1 MKALSLDLRQRI
13 ADALDAAQ
21 SQASVAQRFDV
32 SLSSVERLARKKRHG
47 HSLEPGT
54 SPGKK
59 PLVAQEQQEA
69 FAQLAASRTDW
80 TLQTLAQAWQ
90 QQAGGK
96 ALSQAT
102 TSRTLRR
109 TGFSYKK
116 SAALPPTRER
126 VCAKSATKPNETPCA
141 RTRRLPYAGSSP

>member
-1 MKALSLDLRQRI
+1 MRYAGTVKALSLDLRQRI
-13 ADALDAAQ
+13 ADALDAAK

-47 HSLEPGT
+47 HSLEPGA

-59 PLVAQEQQEA
+59 PLVETQQHKA

-90 QQAGGK
+90 EQGGK
-96 ALSQAT
+96 VLSQAT

-116 SAALPPTRER
+116 SVALPPTRER
-126 VCAKSATKPNETPCA
+126 VSAKSATKPNEKPSA
-141 RTRRLPYAGSSP
+141 SR

>member
-1 MKALSLDLRQRI
+1 VKALSLDLRQRI

-21 SQASVAQRFDV
+21 SQASVAERFNV

-47 HSLEPGT
+47 HSLEPGK

-59 PLVAQEQQEA
+59 PLIVPQQHEA

-80 TLQTLAQAWQ
+80 TLHTLAQTWQ
-90 QQAGGK
+90 EHGGK

-102 TSRTLRR
+102 TSHTLRR

-116 SAALPPTRER
+116 SAASPVSDMKP
-126 VCAKSATKPNETPCA
+126 SAAPSA
-141 RTRRLPYAGSSP
+141 SR

>member
-21 SQASVAQRFDV
+21 SQASVAERFDV
-32 SLSSVERLARKKRHG
+32 SLSSVERLARKKRGG
-47 HSLEPGT
+47 HSLEPGK

-59 PLVAQEQQEA
+59 PLVEPEQHEA

-90 QQAGGK
+90 EHGGK

-109 TGFSYKK
+109 SGFSFKK
-116 SAALPPTRER
+116 SAALP
-126 VCAKSATKPNETPCA
+126 KSATQPNETPSA
-141 RTRRLPYAGSSP
+141 SR

>member
-21 SQASVAQRFDV
+21 SQTSVAQRFDV
-32 SLSSVERLARKKRHG
+32 SLSSVERLARKKRGG
-47 HSLEPGT
+47 HSLEPGK

-59 PLVAQEQQEA
+59 PLVEPEQHEA

-90 QQAGGK
+90 EQAGK

-102 TSRTLRR
+102 TWRTLRR
-109 TGFSYKK
+109 SGFSFKK
-116 SAALPPTRER
+116 SAALPE
-126 VCAKSATKPNETPCA
+126 SATPPNETPSA
-141 RTRRLPYAGSSP
+141 SR

>member
-21 SQASVAQRFDV
+21 SQASVAERFDV
-32 SLSSVERLARKKRHG
+32 SLSSVERLARKKRGG
-47 HSLEPGT
+47 HSLEPGK

-59 PLVAQEQQEA
+59 PLVEPQQHEA

-90 QQAGGK
+90 EHGGK

-102 TSRTLRR
+102 TWRTLRR
-109 TGFSYKK
+109 SGFSFKK
-116 SAALPPTRER
+116 SAALP
-126 VCAKSATKPNETPCA
+126 KSVTPPNETPSA
-141 RTRRLPYAGSSP
+141 SR

>member
-13 ADALDAAQ
+13 SDALDAGQ

-32 SLSSVERLARKKRHG
+32 SRSSVERLACKKRQG
-47 HSLEPGT
+47 HSLEPGK

-59 PLVAQEQQEA
+59 PLVVQGQHEA
-69 FAQLAASRTDW
+69 FEQLAAARTDW
-80 TLQTLAQAWQ
+80 TLQTLAAAWQ

-102 TSRTLRR
+102 VLRTLRR
-109 TGFSYKK
+109 LGFSYKK
-116 SAALPPTRER
+116 SAALP
-126 VCAKSATKPNETPCA
+126 KSATQPNETPSA
-141 RTRRLPYAGSSP
+141 KK

>member
-21 SQASVAQRFDV
+21 SQASVAERFDV
-32 SLSSVERLARKKRHG
+32 SLSSVERLARKKRGG
-47 HSLEPGT
+47 HSLEPGK

-59 PLVAQEQQEA
+59 PLVEPEQHEA

-90 QQAGGK
+90 EHGGK

-109 TGFSYKK
+109 SGFSFKK
-116 SAALPPTRER
+116 SAALP
-126 VCAKSATKPNETPCA
+126 KSATPPNETPSA
-141 RTRRLPYAGSSP
+141 SR

>member
-1 MKALSLDLRQRI
+1 MRYVGTVKALSLDLRQRI

-47 HSLEPGT
+47 HSLEPGK

-59 PLVAQEQQEA
+59 PLIAPQQHEA

-80 TLQTLAQAWQ
+80 TLHTLAQAWQ
-90 QQAGGK
+90 EHGGK

-109 TGFSYKK
+109 NGFSFKK
-116 SAALPPTRER
+116 VP
-126 VCAKSATKPNETPCA
+126 
-141 RTRRLPYAGSSP
+141 RRP

>member
-21 SQASVAQRFDV
+21 SQASVAERFDV
-32 SLSSVERLARKKRHG
+32 SLSSVERLARKKRGG
-47 HSLEPGT
+47 HSLEPGK

-59 PLVAQEQQEA
+59 PLVEPEQHEA

-80 TLQTLAQAWQ
+80 TRQTLAQAWQ
-90 QQAGGK
+90 EHGGK

-109 TGFSYKK
+109 SGFSFKK
-116 SAALPPTRER
+116 SAALP
-126 VCAKSATKPNETPCA
+126 KSATQPNETPSA
-141 RTRRLPYAGSSP
+141 SR

>member
-1 MKALSLDLRQRI
+1 VKALSLDLRQRI

-21 SQASVAQRFDV
+21 SQASVAERFDV

-47 HSLEPGT
+47 HSLEPGKG
-54 SPGKK
+54 PGKK
-59 PLVAQEQQEA
+59 PLVAPQQHEA

-80 TLQTLAQAWQ
+80 TLHTLAQAWQ
-90 QQAGGK
+90 EHGGR

-109 TGFSYKK
+109 NGFSFKK
-116 SAALPPTRER
+116 VP
-126 VCAKSATKPNETPCA
+126 
-141 RTRRLPYAGSSP
+141 RRP

>member
-1 MKALSLDLRQRI
+1 MRYAGTVKALSLDLRQRI

-21 SQASVAQRFDV
+21 SQASVAERFDV

-47 HSLEPGT
+47 HSLEPGK

-59 PLVAQEQQEA
+59 PLVAPQQHEA

-80 TLQTLAQAWQ
+80 TLHTLAQAWQ
-90 QQAGGK
+90 EHGGR

-109 TGFSYKK
+109 NGFSFKK
-116 SAALPPTRER
+116 VP
-126 VCAKSATKPNETPCA
+126 
-141 RTRRLPYAGSSP
+141 RRP

>member
-1 MKALSLDLRQRI
+1 VKALSLDLRQRI

-21 SQASVAQRFDV
+21 SQTSVAQRFDV
-32 SLSSVERLARKKRHG
+32 SLSSVERLARKKRGG
-47 HSLEPGT
+47 HSLEPGK

-59 PLVAQEQQEA
+59 PLVEPEQHEA

-90 QQAGGK
+90 EHGGK

-102 TSRTLRR
+102 TWRTLRR
-109 TGFSYKK
+109 SGFSFKK
-116 SAALPPTRER
+116 SAASP
-126 VCAKSATKPNETPCA
+126 VSATPPNETPSA
-141 RTRRLPYAGSSP
+141 SR